1 MAADNKDTIYI
12 DIDDEITTIIDKVQ
26 ASSAKV
32 VALVLPKRATTLQS
46 IVNMKLLKRAADENK
61 KNLVLITTESGLLP
75 LAGAVGLHVAKTPT
89 SRPEIPA
96 APQPMSKAE
105 EEVDE
110 TDELLDDTAYTAENA
125 GDRPIGELA
134 AGGAAA
140 TMPLPQ
146 RPGTDTG
153 VETIEL
159 DNAEVPP
166 AAKAA
171 RTNQPPRPP
180 RAKKDKKLQVPN
192 FDRFR
197 LLLVA
202 GALLLLILLIGG
214 WWAFAIAPKASIYI
228 KTDASAINTNVD
240 FTLSTTADSLS
251 TSSKIVPAKQAQVQ
265 KTLTGNA
272 PATGQQNN
280 GDKATGN
287 ITMSV
292 KCSDVSDTPPRIP
305 AGTGVIS
312 GGLTYITQKTVTLSN
327 PSFGGGC
334 KFTGTT
340 PITAQAGG
348 AKYNTDDNA
357 KFTLSKS
364 PYYDTSD
371 ISVVG
376 SAAGGTDN
384 IQTVVS
390 QADIDSAK
398 GKINANSSEV
408 QGELKQQLTNQG
420 LFAIAATFNAGQP
433 TVTTSANVGDA
444 ADSVTVTEVITYTM
458 LGANEDHIK
467 TLIDNDIKSQI
478 DTGTQAILN
487 EGITQG
493 SFKLSNL
500 SDSGASMNIQTTAEV
515 GPDINVDQIAQ
526 EAAGKKSSEIR
537 NSIQNNPDVTDVTVK
552 MSPFWVTKA
561 PHNTKKITV
570 TVAKPNND

>member
-1 MAADNKDTIYI
+1 MAADNKDTIYV

-26 ASSAKV
+26 GSSAKV

-89 SRPEIPA
+89 SRPEIPM
-96 APQPMSKAE
+96 APQPMSNAE

-110 TDELLDDTAYTAENA
+110 TDALLDDGDAYTAENA

-134 AGGAAA
+134 GGAAA
-140 TMPLPQ
+140 TMPLPKH
-146 RPGTDTG
+146 PGAGNG

-159 DNAEVPP
+159 DNAEAP
-166 AAKAA
+166 AAAAAA
-171 RTNQPPRPP
+171 RTNPRPS

-197 LLLVA
+197 VLLVA
-202 GALLLLILLIGG
+202 GVLLLLILIIGG

-272 PATGQQNN
+272 QATGQQNK
-280 GDKATGN
+280 GDKATGTVTFSTSCAN
-287 ITMSV
+287 GTQL
-292 KCSDVSDTPPRIP
+292 IP
-305 AGTGVIS
+305 AGTGVS
-312 GGLTYITQKTVTLSN
+312 ANGKTYITQKTAMLM
-327 PSFGGGC
+327 GGTPGKGC
-334 KFTGTT
+334 QFSGSA
-340 PITAQAGG
+340 PIIAQAAG
-348 AKYNTDDNA
+348 AAYNTDNDV
-357 KFTLSKS
+357 KFTLSKGS
-364 PYYDTSD
+364 MYDASS
-371 ISVVG
+371 INAHG
-376 SAAGGTDN
+376 SASGGTDN
-384 IQTVVS
+384 IETVVS

-398 GKINANSSEV
+398 GKINADSSEV

-420 LFAIAATFNAGQP
+420 LFAVATTFNAGQP
-433 TVTTSANVGDA
+433 TVTASASVGDA

-467 TLIDNDIKSQI
+467 TLIDNNVKSQI
-478 DTGTQAILN
+478 DTGTQDILS

-493 SFKLSNL
+493 SFKLNDL
-500 SDSGASMNIQTTAEV
+500 TASGASMNIQTTAEV

-526 EAAGKKSSEIR
+526 EAAGKKSNEIR
-537 NSIQNNPDVTDVTVK
+537 SSIQDNPDVTDVTVK

-561 PHNTKKITV
+561 PHDVKKITV
-570 TVAKPNND
+570 TVAKPTSND